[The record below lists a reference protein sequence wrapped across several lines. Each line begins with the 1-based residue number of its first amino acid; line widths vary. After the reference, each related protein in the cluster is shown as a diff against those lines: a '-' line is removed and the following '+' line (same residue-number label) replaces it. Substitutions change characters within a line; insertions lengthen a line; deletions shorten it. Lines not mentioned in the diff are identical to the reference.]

1 MLTYKRL
8 FLATAVVS
16 ALAAASAVQ
25 AQDSGMRVFKDPATG
40 QLRAP
45 TAEESAALDAQDKAI
60 QTNKGGRQATQARA
74 KRAVAVVRPD
84 GSKTMTLDESSMT
97 YSVATRNADGTLDM
111 ACVTGEQAAEKLVNA
126 APSVTASA
134 KATTFEEHHHEEK

>member
-45 TAEESAALDAQDKAI
+45 TADESAALDAQDKAI

-84 GSKTMTLDESSMT
+84 GSRTMALDESSMT